1 MIDEGAAISDDDGL
15 HAKLATAMAGADTA
29 LAAAD
34 LLCRACVQLFRVDGA
49 SVSLT
54 HDGSTQGT
62 FGSSGDLSRR
72 LDELQFTFG
81 EGPCLDAVR
90 HGQPILV
97 ADLRDPAETRWPA
110 FAGALVRS
118 GINAVFA
125 LPVTIASKPIG
136 ALDLFRRS
144 AGGLGEPALTGGL
157 LAAELAALPLMD
169 LMSSG
174 LDWDTALQG
183 GDGWEQL
190 ASLSRVEVYQAT
202 GMLIGALDVGPT
214 EALLLLRAYAFAHD
228 MTATDAAWAIVE
240 GRLSLD
246 PGDWLGPGRHREEP
260 G

>member
-1 MIDEGAAISDDDGL
+1 MTDEGATIRDDDGL
-15 HAKLATAMAGADTA
+15 RRELATAMAGADSA
-29 LAAAD
+29 LGAAD
-34 LLCRACVQLFRVDGA
+34 LLCRACVRLLDVDGA

-62 FGSSGDLSRR
+62 FGSSGHLSRR

-90 HGQPILV
+90 QGTPVLV
-97 ADLRDPAETRWPA
+97 ADLGDPAETRWPA

-118 GINAVFA
+118 GVRAVFA
-125 LPVTIASKPIG
+125 LPVTIASRPIG

-144 AGGLGEPALTGGL
+144 AGALEPSSLTGGL

-169 LMSSG
+169 LMSSD
-174 LDWDTALQG
+174 LDWDSAAQG

-190 ASLSRVEVYQAT
+190 ASLSRIEVYQAT
-202 GMLIGALDVGPT
+202 GMLVGALDIGPT
-214 EALLLLRAYAFAHD
+214 EALLRLRAYAFAHD
-228 MTATDAAWAIVE
+228 MTAADTAWAIVE

-246 PGDWLGPGRHREEP
+246 PAHWLEPGGRGEEP